1 MLKRIFD
8 FVVSSMSLI
17 LLFPV
22 LIIVGILIRIKLG
35 SPILFRQTRPG
46 KDTKPF
52 SMIKFRTMTNN
63 CDNQGALLSDSDR
76 LTPFGRFL
84 RSSSLDELPELW
96 NVFLGHMSL
105 VGPRPLLTRYL
116 PFYTDAEKVRFNV
129 RPGITGWAQVNGRNL
144 ASWNTRLSLDIWYV
158 SNQSFLLDL
167 KIIFI
172 TLVKVF
178 KTDGVVADPSTL
190 MKNLDEERSTAG

>member
-1 MLKRIFD
+1 
-8 FVVSSMSLI
+8 
-17 LLFPV
+17 
-22 LIIVGILIRIKLG
+22 
-35 SPILFRQTRPG
+35 
-46 KDTKPF
+46 
-52 SMIKFRTMTNN
+52 
-63 CDNQGALLSDSDR
+63 
-76 LTPFGRFL
+76 
-84 RSSSLDELPELW
+84 LDELPELW